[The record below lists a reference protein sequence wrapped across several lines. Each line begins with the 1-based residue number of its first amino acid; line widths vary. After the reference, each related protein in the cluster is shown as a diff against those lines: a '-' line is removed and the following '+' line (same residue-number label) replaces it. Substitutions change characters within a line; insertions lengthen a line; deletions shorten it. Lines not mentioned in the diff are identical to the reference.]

1 MRDEFAKDAEA
12 AAPSNIVPVGPTRKL
27 AQVPQLTIHYIW
39 LPKY

>member
-1 MRDEFAKDAEA
+1 MSDEFAKDAEA
-12 AAPSNIVPVGPTRKL
+12 AAPANIGPVGPARKL